1 MFPHGRRVTTVAEM
15 VDKDRLQMVCDDLLR
30 VHLILRCRLWENKH
44 FVFLHFIFIFLI
56 FIFQQNFIQMIL
68 TGNLNIHNKEK

>member
-44 FVFLHFIFIFLI
+44 FVFLHFIFIF
-56 FIFQQNFIQMIL
+56 NFYISTEL
-68 TGNLNIHNKEK
+68 YSNDSYRELEYT